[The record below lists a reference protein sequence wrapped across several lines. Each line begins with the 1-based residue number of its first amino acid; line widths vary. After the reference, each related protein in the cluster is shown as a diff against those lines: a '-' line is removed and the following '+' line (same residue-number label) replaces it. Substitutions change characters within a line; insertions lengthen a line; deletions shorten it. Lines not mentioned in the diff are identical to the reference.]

1 LKTAN
6 AVEKILSIRK
16 WFPTRIENKML
27 TIKKIN
33 SFKGKGRIKAPFSKS
48 MIPPN
53 TMGTR
58 TAKKTVLSS
67 LVIFS

>member
-1 LKTAN
+1 MAN
-6 AVEKILSIRK
+6 KIL
-16 WFPTRIENKML
+16 
-27 TIKKIN
+27 TINKIN
-33 SFKGKGRIKAPFSKS
+33 SFKGKGRIKAPFSKR